1 MDMNISMRDKK
12 ILLMFL
18 GVGVFAAGYFFGYRP
33 QMEEAESIQASN
45 APLQERLN
53 DLLKLADNKDFYLEE
68 TDSINAKVDEYTS
81 EFPADIRSEDGI
93 VLSMNMEDSL
103 DMSISN
109 VGLGTREFIAA
120 LDGSTEDPLI
130 DMPDE
135 TLSEQAN
142 AQTLAQVDEIEGT
155 DTQGE
160 KDLQNASDEEVEN
173 AAMTLTTPVLYRT
186 QDSMQFTGTYVSLKD
201 MVDYLADQSGR
212 MTLDNVNA
220 FFDFTTGNLTGSI
233 TVNLFSMAGTGKTY
247 TEPDAGSVAYGTDNI
262 FGTIE
267 SGKKSKKNKKSKKKA
282 AEAESAQTTDNTADP
297 NASDTGAGDQ
307 TTDIQGGE
315 NTQDAAA
322 PADTA
327 EQAQ

>member
-33 QMEEAESIQASN
+33 QMEEAQSIQASTE
-45 APLQERLN
+45 PLKTRLD
-53 DLLKLADNKDFYLEE
+53 DLLKLASDRDFYLKE
-68 TDSINAKVDEYTS
+68 TEDINAKVSEYTS
-81 EFPADIRSEDGI
+81 AFPADIRPEDGI
-93 VLSMNMEDSL
+93 VLSMNMENSL
-103 DMSISN
+103 DMQISN
-109 VGLGTREFIAA
+109 VGLGTREFVAS
-120 LDGSTEDPLI
+120 LDGSTEDPLAGL
-130 DMPDE
+130 PDQ

-142 AQTLAQVDEIEGT
+142 EQTQSQLDEIEGT
-155 DTQGE
+155 DVVGE
-160 KDLQNASDEEVEN
+160 NERQAASDAEVEDLN
-173 AAMTLTTPVLYRT
+173 SVFTSPVLYRT
-186 QDSMQFTGTYVSLKD
+186 QDTMQFTGTYASLKD
-201 MVDYLADQSGR
+201 MVDYLADQTGR

-220 FFDFTTGNLTGSI
+220 SFDSS
-233 TVNLFSMAGTGKTY
+233 TVNLFFMAGTGQTY

-267 SGKKSKKNKKSKKKA
+267 SGKKSKKSKKNKKKA
-282 AEAESAQTTDNTADP
+282 AETTTEQA
-297 NASDTGAGDQ
+297 ASDTGADDQ
-307 TTDIQGGE
+307 TTNSQEGE

>member
-33 QMEEAESIQASN
+33 QMEEAQSIQASTE
-45 APLQERLN
+45 PLKTRLD
-53 DLLKLADNKDFYLEE
+53 DLLKLAADRDFYLKE
-68 TDSINAKVDEYTS
+68 TEDINAKVSEYTS
-81 EFPADIRSEDGI
+81 AFPADIRPEDGI
-93 VLSMNMEDSL
+93 VLSMNMENSL
-103 DMSISN
+103 DMQISN
-109 VGLGTREFIAA
+109 VGLGTREFVAS
-120 LDGSTEDPLI
+120 LDGSTEDPLAGL
-130 DMPDE
+130 PDQ

-142 AQTLAQVDEIEGT
+142 EQTQSQLDEIEGT
-155 DTQGE
+155 DVVGE
-160 KDLQNASDEEVEN
+160 NERQAASDAEVEN
-173 AAMTLTTPVLYRT
+173 LNSVFTSPVLYRT
-186 QDSMQFTGTYVSLKD
+186 QDTMQFTGTYASLKD
-201 MVDYLADQSGR
+201 MVDYLADQTGR

-220 FFDFTTGNLTGSI
+220 SFDSSTGNLSGSI
-233 TVNLFSMAGTGKTY
+233 TVNLFFMAGTGQTY

-267 SGKKSKKNKKSKKKA
+267 SGKKSKKSKKNKKKA
-282 AEAESAQTTDNTADP
+282 AETTTEQAV
-297 NASDTGAGDQ
+297 SDTGADGQ
-307 TTDIQGGE
+307 TTDSQEGA

>member
-1 MDMNISMRDKK
+1 
-12 ILLMFL
+12 
-18 GVGVFAAGYFFGYRP
+18 
-33 QMEEAESIQASN
+33 
-45 APLQERLN
+45 
-53 DLLKLADNKDFYLEE
+53 
-68 TDSINAKVDEYTS
+68 
-81 EFPADIRSEDGI
+81 
-93 VLSMNMEDSL
+93 
-103 DMSISN
+103 
-109 VGLGTREFIAA
+109 
-120 LDGSTEDPLI
+120 
-130 DMPDE
+130 MPDE

-142 AQTLAQVDEIEGT
+142 AQTQAQVDEIEGT

-220 FFDFTTGNLTGSI
+220 SFDSTTGNLTGSI

-267 SGKKSKKNKKSKKKA
+267 SGKKSMKNKKSKKKA

-307 TTDIQGGE
+307 TTDSQGGE

>member
-18 GVGVFAAGYFFGYRP
+18 GVGIFAAGYFFGYRP

-142 AQTLAQVDEIEGT
+142 AQTQSQIDEIEGT
-155 DTQGE
+155 DVQGDKE
-160 KDLQNASDEEVEN
+160 RQIASDADIEN
-173 AAMTLTTPVLYRT
+173 LNDTVSVPVLYRT
-186 QDSMQFTGTYVSLKD
+186 QDNMQFTGSYASLKD
-201 MVDYLADQSGR
+201 MVEYLADQSGR

-220 FFDFTTGNLTGSI
+220 SFDSTTGKLTGSI
-233 TVNLFSMAGTGKTY
+233 AVNLFSMAGTGKTY
-247 TEPDAGSVAYGTDNI
+247 TEPDAGSVAYGTNNI

-282 AEAESAQTTDNTADP
+282 AETTDTQSTDSTADQVTSE
-297 NASDTGAGDQ
+297 AGADDQ
-307 TTDIQGGE
+307 NTNSQEGE
-315 NTQDAAA
+315 NSQDAAA
-322 PADTA
+322 PADGGD
-327 EQAQ
+327 QSQ